1 MLILSIFYY
10 FQLKQDADTWPSR
23 ILEQNDLLPDS
34 PQIVE
39 LDNKQAGLFRLFHEG
54 TIQNQELAD
63 LTKNS
68 NLMPRRLAEVR
79 RLIGFIGKGVLLG
92 DFLLVSNVW

>member
-79 RLIGFIGKGVLLG
+79 RLIGFIGKGV
-92 DFLLVSNVW
+92 